1 MGGEFVPRVSRVM
14 LIALG
19 PVAMCGALLAG
30 WRGALGA
37 LAGAL
42 ISLGGF
48 RWIASGVARTASP
61 EARGGL
67 GLSALA
73 AGVRHLAL
81 FGALAVVLWSG
92 AAHPGA
98 LLMGVSVLPPVVIAL
113 GLLGTAG
120 AR

>member
-1 MGGEFVPRVSRVM
+1 MSGEFVARVSRVM
-14 LIALG
+14 LIAIG

-42 ISLGGF
+42 ISLGSF
-48 RWIASGVARTASP
+48 RWIASGFARTASP
-61 EARGGL
+61 GAPGGL
-67 GLSALA
+67 AVSALA
-73 AGVRHLAL
+73 VGVRHLAL

-92 AAHPGA
+92 AAHPVA
-98 LLMGVSVLPPVVIAL
+98 LLMGLSVLPPVVIAL